1 MSKDYINPFLLLVA
15 VILLA
20 CRVTSE
26 STELASW
33 LGVWLAA
40 LCVTALVVNAALA
53 VARALAHRRALMSVV
68 WAVVFLI
75 MGSCM
80 LATPGGPRGEEEE
93 SFQRLLETYRREGA
107 PSVRDAEGNS
117 LLELAAGLGKLA
129 VVKEL
134 TSEEAQAPKAV
145 MERAA
150 AKAAENNQADAL
162 AVLLDRGVSPHA
174 VVNGVP
180 LLGAAAQNGRVS
192 TMRLLLQRGADPNG
206 RDEEG
211 YTPLMQAVLSDYVPA
226 VQLLMRSGA
235 DASLLNQEGRDAAS
249 YSRREEM
256 DQALSAPRP

>member
-1 MSKDYINPFLLLVA
+1 MSRDYVNPFLLLAA

-26 STELASW
+26 SAEAAAW
-33 LGVWLAA
+33 IGVCLAA

-75 MGSCM
+75 VGSCV
-80 LATPGGPRGEEEE
+80 LATPGEPRRAEEET
-93 SFQRLLETYRREGA
+93 FRHLLEMYRKEGNPA
-107 PSVRDAEGNS
+107 VLDEEGNS
-117 LLELAAGLGKLA
+117 LLEVAAGLGKVD

-134 TSEEAQAPKAV
+134 TSGEFQTPKAA
-145 MERAA
+145 MEQAA
-150 AKAAENNQADAL
+150 RRAAENNQADAL

-174 VVNGVP
+174 VVSGAP
-180 LLGAAAQNGRVS
+180 LLGAAAQNGRVD
-192 TMRLLLQRGADPNG
+192 TMKLLLQRGADPNG

-211 YTPLMQAVLSDYVPA
+211 YTPLMQAVLSDYTPA
-226 VQLLMRSGA
+226 VRLLMKHGA
-235 DASLLNQEGRDAAS
+235 DASLLNEEGRDAAS

-256 DQALSAPRP
+256 DQALSTPRP